1 MIYLD
6 NAATTP
12 LDKDILDGMMPYLN
26 GQFGNASAQYSLG
39 RSAANVV
46 ISARDKVAKI
56 MGVPAG
62 DVYFTC
68 GGTEADNSAIK
79 GICLANMDKGKHI
92 VISAIEHPALIES
105 AKDLQSL
112 GFEVSYVSPNSDG
125 VVSPEAIKRAIRPD
139 TVFVSVMAANN
150 ETGVIQPIKA
160 IYDVCKSLG
169 VFFYCDCVQTA
180 GAIDFAQFPAD
191 GIGISAHKFYG
202 PKGVGALYMKSG
214 FKWRRLLSG
223 GHQEKAMRGGTIN
236 TAGIVG
242 LALALE
248 KAAKERQTNNEKIAT
263 VRDTFLK
270 QVLENIEGVHLN
282 GDRDNRLPS
291 NANLSFDGCDGQ
303 NIVMLL
309 DMAGIAAS
317 TGSACSAGAVTES
330 HVITAM
336 GLGKERANSAVRFT
350 FGKHNTVEEAFE
362 AANKLKQIIEKIRK

>member
-1 MIYLD
+1 
-6 NAATTP
+6 
-12 LDKDILDGMMPYLN
+12 
-26 GQFGNASAQYSLG
+26 
-39 RSAANVV
+39 
-46 ISARDKVAKI
+46 
-56 MGVPAG
+56 
-62 DVYFTC
+62 
-68 GGTEADNSAIK
+68 
-79 GICLANMDKGKHI
+79 
-92 VISAIEHPALIES
+92 LIES

-112 GFEVSYVSPNSDG
+112 GFEVSYVSPNSEG